1 MIHHF
6 FYIFQ
11 WLIATLAT
19 NKNFQK
25 ETLAAA
31 CSALSVPSVCL
42 LSNLSLY
49 LLMRTKSS
57 FLPQKFIQIDVHQT
71 LMHRLLPAR
80 III

>member
-1 MIHHF
+1 
-6 FYIFQ
+6 
-11 WLIATLAT
+11 
-19 NKNFQK
+19 
-25 ETLAAA
+25 
-31 CSALSVPSVCL
+31 LSVPSVCL